1 MLTQRSGLAKES
13 VTPGKTQLINYFIV
27 NDQRYLVD
35 LPGYGY
41 AKSSLED
48 RRYWMDTTQKFFTS
62 RTTLRRIFVLV
73 DGNINPQ
80 DIDMEFCKVLDSEG
94 IGFDIIM
101 TKIDKSNQGE
111 VQKNLKMLKHRIQEA
126 LGRQPRIF

>member
-1 MLTQRSGLAKES
+1 MHIASAVFVKSASKPIECPPETLPEFAVIGRSNVGKSSLINMLTQRSGLAKES
-13 VTPGKTQLINYFIV
+13 TTPGKTQLINYFIV

-41 AKSSLED
+41 AKSSIED

-73 DGNINPQ
+73 D
-80 DIDMEFCKVLDSEG
+80 
-94 IGFDIIM
+94 
-101 TKIDKSNQGE
+101 
-111 VQKNLKMLKHRIQEA
+111 
-126 LGRQPRIF
+126 